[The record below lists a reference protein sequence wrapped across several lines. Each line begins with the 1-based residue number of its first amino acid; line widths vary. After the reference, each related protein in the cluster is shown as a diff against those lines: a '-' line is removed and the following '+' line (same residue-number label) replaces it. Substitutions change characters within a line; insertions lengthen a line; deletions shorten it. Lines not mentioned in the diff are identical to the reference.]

1 MTHLRFDKLTN
12 LPFELPGDKE
22 DTMKDI
28 NKFHAEMG
36 LHKDDTSAD
45 RPGGPSSVQAILD
58 GHVNRTVV
66 ADAWDQ
72 MRVNDWQ
79 DKTFGL
85 ANRDPL
91 ADKGVMDKLEEEIGE
106 LRKALV
112 QYQNDPSEA
121 RLREVQ
127 VETADCQLLLYH
139 MAGVVGFN
147 IQPFLDEKMRV
158 NEARKWNVSEGGSGK
173 HVG

>member
-22 DTMKDI
+22 DMKNID
-28 NKFHAEMG
+28 KFHAQMS
-36 LHKDDTSAD
+36 LHRDDTSAD
-45 RPGGPSSVQAILD
+45 RPGGPESVQGILD
-58 GHVNRTVV
+58 GHVNRTLSP
-66 ADAWDQ
+66 DTWDQ

-79 DKTFGL
+79 DATFGL

-91 ADKGVMDKLEEEIGE
+91 ADRGVMDKLEEEVGE

-112 QYQNDPSEA
+112 NYQQDPTVA
-121 RLREVQ
+121 NLREVQ

-139 MAGVVGFN
+139 MAGIMGFN
-147 IQPFLDEKMRV
+147 IQPFLDEKMVV
-158 NEARKWNVSEGGSGK
+158 NEARKWDVSEGGSGK